1 MNKAQQKRF
10 DSLYQQHLNALLR
23 QGKSKATIDAY
34 SRAIRRIT
42 AFFDCC
48 PEKLSGDDL
57 KDYFTSLI
65 KSHSWSTVKL
75 DRNGLQFFYKH
86 VLGKQWQW
94 VDIIKPPQV
103 RTLPDIFTSQEIANV
118 INNTREIRYQVYIL
132 TCYSMGLRLGEAL
145 NLKVGDIDSELMRVH
160 IRRGKHHKDRYVTL
174 PKTTLLALRQYWLTH
189 RHKSLIFPGGTT
201 PEKRSNAKSPMDRG
215 GLQKSFKV
223 IVLSCSIH
231 KKVSIHSLRHSYGA
245 HLVEAGLNLRAIQKQ
260 FGHACPKTTA
270 LYTQLTEPAEQN
282 ARVIID
288 SLISALP
295 ISLDGE
301 ISS

>member
-1 MNKAQQKRF
+1 MNTAQQKRF

-34 SRAIRRIT
+34 SRAVRRIA

-48 PEKLSGDDL
+48 PEKLSSDDL

-65 KSHSWSTVKL
+65 QSHSWSTVKL
-75 DRNGLQFFYKH
+75 DRNGLQFFYRH
-86 VLGKQWQW
+86 VLDKQWEW

-103 RTLPDIFTSQEIANV
+103 RSLPDIFTTNEIAHV

-174 PKTTLLALRQYWLTH
+174 PKATLIALRQYWTTH
-189 RHKSLIFPGGTT
+189 RHPTLIFPGGTT
-201 PEKRSNAKSPMDRG
+201 AEKRRIATTPMDRG
-215 GLQKSFKV
+215 GLQKSFKT
-223 IVLSCSIH
+223 IVRSCSVH
-231 KKVSIHSLRHSYGA
+231 KQVSIHSLRHSYGA
-245 HLVEAGLNLRAIQKQ
+245 HLLEAGLNLRAIQTE

-270 LYTQLTEPAEQN
+270 LYTQLTVPAQQN
-282 ARVIID
+282 SRDIID
-288 SLISALP
+288 SLISSLP

-301 ISS
+301 L